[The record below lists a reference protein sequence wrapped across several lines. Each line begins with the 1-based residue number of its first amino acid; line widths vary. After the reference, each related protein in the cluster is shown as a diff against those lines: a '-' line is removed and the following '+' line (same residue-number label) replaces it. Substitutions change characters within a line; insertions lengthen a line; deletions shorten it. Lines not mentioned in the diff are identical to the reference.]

1 MDYDINPIKI
11 KVQYSYKDYK
21 EYFKFSRF
29 KGRLYKLRLR
39 LFFINYPIFVG
50 IITFISF
57 INEFDAFTFFGNI
70 ALILIYIYLLFAINY
85 IPKLNFKNDE
95 KLFSSG
101 NFFEFRNH

>member
-57 INEFDAFTFFGNI
+57 IVS
-70 ALILIYIYLLFAINY
+70 ILFIVNSLTILPSFL
-85 IPKLNFKNDE
+85 
-95 KLFSSG
+95 
-101 NFFEFRNH
+101 